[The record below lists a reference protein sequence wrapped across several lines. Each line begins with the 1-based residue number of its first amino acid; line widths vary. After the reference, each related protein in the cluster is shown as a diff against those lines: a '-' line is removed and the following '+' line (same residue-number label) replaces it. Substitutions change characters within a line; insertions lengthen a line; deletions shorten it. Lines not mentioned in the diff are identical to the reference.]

1 MGSLGKLLIEHLTW
15 NRMVPLQKG
24 AGFDRSFHVRKD
36 VNHPEWNSLQFKN

>member
-36 VNHPEWNSLQFKN
+36 VNHVTILSEFIAI